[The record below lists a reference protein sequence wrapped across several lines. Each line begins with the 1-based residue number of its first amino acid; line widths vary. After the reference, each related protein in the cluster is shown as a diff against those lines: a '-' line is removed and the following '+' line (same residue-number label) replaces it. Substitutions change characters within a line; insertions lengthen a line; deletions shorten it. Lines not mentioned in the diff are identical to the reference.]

1 MKIASCRPYYRLSDR
16 ITPQFLG
23 LFRIVLALSH
33 ARPAA
38 PQTGRC
44 SATVG
49 VKIVDGTFHGH
60 KGRVVDVNMQ
70 NGLVRVELILFEKPV
85 PVELESWQIEKM
97 PTVN

>member
-1 MKIASCRPYYRLSDR
+1 MAP
-16 ITPQFLG
+16 FLP
-23 LFRIVLALSH
+23 SH
-33 ARPAA
+33 FVRGD
-38 PQTGRC
+38 Q
-44 SATVG
+44 